1 LENPKFDIEGVDKI
15 LSEGGL
21 GVDEPIFSLIS
32 NKSFGVDCDRF
43 DYLIRDCYFY

>member
-1 LENPKFDIEGVDKI
+1 MEEPNFDIDDSEKI
-15 LSEGGL
+15 LTEGGL

-43 DYLIRDCYFY
+43 DYLIRDCHFY